1 MKKLFL
7 NNAVI
12 RDTNLSDYEVAVYV
26 ALRSLYDS
34 QKELQYVAYNSVVF
48 ELYKNLQISRRY
60 LNHIKSSLDSL
71 VKRNLIKKVDE
82 YSATEFIIDMSGLHF
97 EQNTNKGVF
106 YTVITLDEVLMIMN
120 FDS

>member
-34 QKELQYVAYNSVVF
+34 QKELQYVTYNSVVF
-48 ELYKNLQISRRY
+48 ELYGNLQISRRY
-60 LNHIKSSLDSL
+60 MDHIKFALNSLAP
-71 VKRNLIKKVDE
+71 V
-82 YSATEFIIDMSGLHF
+82 Y
-97 EQNTNKGVF
+97 
-106 YTVITLDEVLMIMN
+106 N
-120 FDS
+120 FL